1 MGLMKNK
8 SIIDFTRQL
17 NLILERIDK
26 ILKTLDF
33 HFLKNNSHHNVKL

>member
-26 ILKTLDF
+26 ILK
-33 HFLKNNSHHNVKL
+33 NS